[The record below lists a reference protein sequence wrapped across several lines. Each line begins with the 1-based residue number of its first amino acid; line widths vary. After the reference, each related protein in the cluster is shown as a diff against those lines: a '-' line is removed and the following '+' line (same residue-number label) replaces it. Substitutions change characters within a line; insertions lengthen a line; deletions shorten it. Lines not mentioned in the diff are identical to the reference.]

1 MSPPIQLVLEPFNQP
16 WMSLTIPKARE
27 DEDSDIKYL
36 SGLFANKKK
45 GHFMKGDPVIVV
57 KGKLKN
63 LKGWVEKENEENVY
77 IRPKMLGSPVSRI
90 GAFFL
95 LSVFKPFL
103 RKYLCIH
110 LVPKYML

>member
-1 MSPPIQLVLEPFNQP
+1 
-16 WMSLTIPKARE
+16 MSLRIPKARE
-27 DEDSDIKYL
+27 DEESDIKSL

-63 LKGWVEKENEENVY
+63 LTGWVEKENEENVY

-95 LSVFKPFL
+95 LVSFYTFL

-110 LVPKYML
+110 LVPKDML